1 MLLWR
6 GDETVQILNKAK
18 GIDLASIAFRADEL
32 AAVSGGRLFVGSP
45 DTTLCRF
52 AVDSRSVVSGDV
64 FVAIRGDRFDGHRFV
79 DDAFEAGAIGAIVR
93 DTTAIREVGDQ
104 RIGIVVDD
112 AISALQRIAQAV
124 RRRSKARVVAITGS
138 VGKTT
143 TKELTATLLS
153 KKYRVFRNEGN
164 LNNHIG
170 LPLSLLELHCCPE
183 VAVVE
188 LGMNHAG
195 EISELVK
202 IAEPDVRVWTNV
214 AEVHSASFNSIEEIA
229 DAKAEIL
236 EGATA
241 DSELVVNASDHR
253 VMNRI
258 AGFSGRVTTFGVKAD
273 ADVRAS
279 DLVDSGIDGITASI
293 QVFEERFKLRTKL
306 IGEGNIAN
314 ILAALCVAIRFNVPL
329 EKLIETVEVFSAQK
343 RRGEVSKLSRGV
355 TVVDDSYN
363 SNPTALR
370 SMLRSV
376 GVDTFHT
383 RHVAVLGEMLEL
395 GNRSLS
401 LHRECG
407 RAVAE
412 AGFTHCVS
420 VGGTEAKALSDGA
433 LAAGLPVASVSTFE
447 TSDRASEA
455 VLEMVRPGD
464 LILVKGSRATRT
476 DRIVDCLKEEWA

>member
-6 GDETVQILNKAK
+6 GDVRVRKLDNAK
-18 GIDLASIAFRADEL
+18 GIDLTPVAFRADEL

-64 FVAIRGDRFDGHRFV
+64 FVAIRGDRFDGHSFV
-79 DDAFEAGAIGAIVR
+79 DEAVDAGAIGAIVK
-93 DTTAIREVGDQ
+93 DTTAIRKLGDEG
-104 RIGIVVDD
+104 IGIVVDD
-112 AISALQRIAQAV
+112 TTSALQRIAQAV

-143 TKELTATLLS
+143 TKELTAALLNE
-153 KKYRVFRNEGN
+153 KYRVFRNKGN

-202 IAEPDVRVWTNV
+202 IAEPDFRVWTNV
-214 AEVHSASFNSIEEIA
+214 AEVHSAFFNSIEEIA

-258 AGFSGRVTTFGVKAD
+258 AGFSGRVTTFGFSAA
-273 ADVRAS
+273 ADVRAV
-279 DLVDSGIDGITASI
+279 DLVDSGIDGVTAAI
-293 QVFEERFKLRTKL
+293 QLSEKEFKLSTRL
-306 IGEGNIAN
+306 IGEGNVAN
-314 ILAALCVAIRFNVPL
+314 ILAALAVAIRFNVPL
-329 EKLIETVEVFSAQK
+329 EQLIETVEVFPAQK
-343 RRGEVSKLSRGV
+343 RRGEVAKLSRGV

-363 SNPTALR
+363 SNPIALR
-370 SMLRSV
+370 NMLRSV
-376 GVDTFHT
+376 GVDTSHT

-395 GNRSLS
+395 GQRSLS

-407 RAVAE
+407 RAVVE
-412 AGFTHCVS
+412 AGFTHCIT
-420 VGGTEAKALSDGA
+420 VGGTEAEALSDGA
-433 LAAGLPVASVSTFE
+433 LAAGLPETSVTKFE
-447 TSDRASEA
+447 TSDRASAA

-476 DRIVDCLKEEWA
+476 DRIVDCLKEELS